1 MPLPDRNRLR
11 EYAVKGGHL
20 AARQLAV
27 APEQQRARRLAAEAR
42 EQAAKAAPQA
52 DVEGSG
58 AAPRV
63 AVLTPR
69 DWAVHVH
76 WEAMIAQALRLR
88 GAHVEFLTCGGGLE
102 RCDRANTWEGPP
114 MPCTSCTRYVEDSLD
129 AHGFPRTSLHEGW
142 VDDDPGDWPEID
154 EVSLAALRD
163 VVDAD
168 GVPFGRLT
176 EIPVKWF
183 LMRASTGDDPLAP
196 STWRAFLRSA
206 RRIAAGVEAALD
218 RMRPDV
224 VLLCNGLFLFEAV
237 AWEVCRRRGIDVV
250 TYERG
255 FIKETLVFRRGAPAC
270 LTELHDLWP
279 RFADVALTPEQDERL
294 DDYLEAR
301 RHGQRTI
308 DRYWDDARFE
318 APERRGAGRLVTLFT
333 NLTWDSAVIGK
344 ELAYPSIQAWITAAV
359 EAMAERP
366 EHELVIRL
374 HPAEVKLP
382 GKWTREPM
390 AEVLAERFP
399 TLPPNVRVIAP
410 DDPTSS
416 YPLMEASDLG
426 LVFTST
432 TGLELALGGVPVIV
446 AGETH
451 YRGKGFTIDVSSPEE
466 FVAALDRALADPDAV
481 RPDPERVRRY
491 ANLFFFEAP
500 VGSPGVEEHVPGLAR
515 ITVEHLDELA
525 PGRDAAVDRI
535 CEGILRGGDFLA
547 PVEVTFPEP
556 AAEVPVALAAGAR

>member
-1 MPLPDRNRLR
+1 MPLPDRNRLK

-27 APEQQRARRLAAEAR
+27 APEQQRARRLAAEA
-42 EQAAKAAPQA
+42 ASLPP
-52 DVEGSG
+52 GPG
-58 AAPRV
+58 APRV
-63 AVLTPR
+63 AILTPR
-69 DWAVHVH
+69 DWTAHVQ
-76 WEAMIAQALRLR
+76 WEGMIAQALRLR
-88 GAHVEFLTCGGGLE
+88 GANVEFVTCGGGLE

-114 MPCTSCTRYVEDSLD
+114 MPCASCTRYVEDSVD
-129 AHGFPRTSLHEGW
+129 AHGFPRTSLHDGW
-142 VDDDPGDWPEID
+142 VDGDPGVWPEID
-154 EVSLAALRD
+154 EVSLGGLRD
-163 VVDAD
+163 VVGAD
-168 GVPFGRLT
+168 GIPYGRLT

-183 LMRASTGDDPLAP
+183 LMRSSTGDDPLAP

-206 RRIAAGVEAALD
+206 RRIAAGIEAALD
-218 RMRPDV
+218 RIRPDV

-279 RFADVALTPEQDERL
+279 RFADVPLTADQDRRL
-294 DDYLEAR
+294 DEYLDAR
-301 RHGQRTI
+301 RHGRRTI
-308 DRYWDDARFE
+308 DRYWDDARFD
-318 APERRGAGRLVTLFT
+318 APERRGTGRLVTLFT

-344 ELAYPSIQAWITAAV
+344 ELAYPSIQAWIVAAV
-359 EAMAERP
+359 EAMADRP
-366 EHELVIRL
+366 EHELVVRL

-390 AEVLAERFP
+390 AEVLRERFP
-399 TLPPNVRVIAP
+399 TLPPNVRVIEP
-410 DDPTSS
+410 EDPTSS

-451 YRGKGFTIDVSSPEE
+451 YRGKGFTIDVSTPEE
-466 FVAALDRALADPDAV
+466 FLAALDRALAAPESV
-481 RPDPERVRRY
+481 RPDQERVRRY

-515 ITVEHLDELA
+515 ITVEHLDELT
-525 PGRDAAVDRI
+525 PGRDPAVDRI
-535 CEGILRGGDFLA
+535 CDGILHGGDFLA

-556 AAEVPVALAAGAR
+556 VARVPVALRAGTR

>member
-27 APEQQRARRLAAEAR
+27 APEQQRARRLAAEAAGLPP
-42 EQAAKAAPQA
+42 AADDAPT
-52 DVEGSG
+52 
-58 AAPRV
+58 V
-63 AVLTPR
+63 AILSPR
-69 DWAVHVH
+69 DWAVHVQ
-76 WEAMIAQALRLR
+76 WEGVIALALRLR
-88 GAHVEFLTCGGGLE
+88 GARVEFLTCGGGLE

-114 MPCTSCTRYVEDSLD
+114 MPCSSCTRYTEASID
-129 AHGFPRTSLHEGW
+129 AHGFARTSLRDGW
-142 VDDDPGDWPEID
+142 QDDDPGAWPEID
-154 EVSLAALRD
+154 EVSLDGLRD
-163 VVDAD
+163 VVDPD
-168 GVPFGRLT
+168 GLPLGLLT

-183 LMRASTGDDPLAP
+183 LMRSSTGDDPLAP

-218 RMRPDV
+218 RIRPDV

-237 AWEVCRRRGIDVV
+237 AWELCRRRGIDVV

-255 FIKETLVFRRGAPAC
+255 FIKETLLFRRGAPAC

-279 RFADVALTPEQDERL
+279 RFADVALTTAQDERL
-294 DDYLEAR
+294 DQYLDAR

-308 DRYWDDARFE
+308 DRYWSDARFE
-318 APERRGAGRLVTLFT
+318 APERRGSGRLVTLFT

-344 ELAYPSIQAWITAAV
+344 ELAFPSIEAWIVAAI

-366 EHELVIRL
+366 DHELVVRL

-390 AEVLAERFP
+390 SEVLQRHFP
-399 TLPPNVRVIAP
+399 TLPANVRVIEP

-432 TGLELALGGVPVIV
+432 TGLELALAGVPVIV

-451 YRGKGFTIDVSSPEE
+451 YRDKGFTIDVSSPDE
-466 FVAALDRALADPDAV
+466 FVAALDAALDAPERFTPDA
-481 RPDPERVRRY
+481 ERARRY
-491 ANLFFFEAP
+491 ANLFFFETP
-500 VGSPGVEEHVPGLAR
+500 VPSPGVEEHVLGLAR
-515 ITVEHLDELA
+515 ITVGHLDELA
-525 PGRDAAVDRI
+525 PGRDEAVDRI
-535 CEGILRGGDFLA
+535 CDGILHGGDFLA
-547 PVEVTFPEP
+547 PVAVAFPEP
-556 AAEVPVALAAGAR
+556 AGEVPVALAAGAR

>member
-27 APEQQRARRLAAEAR
+27 APEQQRASRLAAEAADLPP
-42 EQAAKAAPQA
+42 AADDAPT
-52 DVEGSG
+52 
-58 AAPRV
+58 V
-63 AVLTPR
+63 AILSPR
-69 DWAVHVH
+69 DWAVHVQ
-76 WEAMIAQALRLR
+76 WEGVIAQALRLR
-88 GAHVEFLTCGGGLE
+88 GARVEFLTCGGGLE

-114 MPCTSCTRYVEDSLD
+114 MPCSSCTRYTEASID
-129 AHGFPRTSLHEGW
+129 AHGFARTSLREGW
-142 VDDDPGDWPEID
+142 EDDDPGAWPEID
-154 EVSLAALRD
+154 EVSLDGLRD
-163 VVDAD
+163 VVDPD
-168 GVPFGRLT
+168 GLPLGLLT

-218 RMRPDV
+218 RIQPDV

-237 AWEVCRRRGIDVV
+237 AWELCRRRGIDVV

-279 RFADVALTPEQDERL
+279 RFADVALTPAQDDRL
-294 DDYLEAR
+294 DQYLDAR

-308 DRYWDDARFE
+308 DRYWRDARFDV
-318 APERRGAGRLVTLFT
+318 PERQGSGRLVTLFT

-344 ELAYPSIQAWITAAV
+344 ELAYPSIEAWIVAAV
-359 EAMAERP
+359 DAMAERP

-390 AEVLAERFP
+390 SEVLERHFP
-399 TLPPNVRVIAP
+399 TLPANVRVIEP

-432 TGLELALGGVPVIV
+432 TGLELALAGVPVIV

-451 YRGKGFTIDVSSPEE
+451 YRDKGFTIDVSDPEE
-466 FVAALDRALADPDAV
+466 FVAALDAALDAPERFTPDA
-481 RPDPERVRRY
+481 ERARRY
-491 ANLFFFEAP
+491 ANLFFFETP
-500 VGSPGVEEHVPGLAR
+500 VPSPGVEEHVLGLAR
-515 ITVEHLDELA
+515 ITVGHLDELA
-525 PGRDAAVDRI
+525 PGRNEGVDRI
-535 CEGILRGGDFLA
+535 CDGILHDGDFLT
-547 PVEVTFPEP
+547 PVGVTFPEP
-556 AAEVPVALAAGAR
+556 ATEVPLALAVGAR